1 MRISLLAPALAALLL
16 AGCDRQGVEQSQ
28 AGAAAKAESPTGSAR
43 TGVSRASAGSA
54 APDIPF
60 VDAEGGETSL
70 AAFRGRPVL
79 VNLWATWCAPCV
91 KELPTLDTLADRPG
105 APLVMALSQDLAAQ
119 DKVRAFLAERD
130 IGLDAWHDKEMAFS
144 TALEISILPTTILYG
159 SNGKEIWRYT
169 GDLDWTGAKAA
180 ELLREAR

>member
-1 MRISLLAPALAALLL
+1 M
-16 AGCDRQGVEQSQ
+16 
-28 AGAAAKAESPTGSAR
+28 
-43 TGVSRASAGSA
+43 
-54 APDIPF
+54 
-60 VDAEGGETSL
+60 
-70 AAFRGRPVL
+70 L

-159 SNGKEIWRYT
+159 SDGKEIWRYT